1 MSGGAA
7 VVCWRDFARQ
17 TQSLQLSVQF
27 STREMGRNGG
37 GGVAGGDIFG
47 SGGSRPMST
56 RITDFMRQSYL
67 LRWSC

>member
-27 STREMGRNGG
+27 STREMGRKGVGG
-37 GGVAGGDIFG
+37 WRGVIY
-47 SGGSRPMST
+47 SGLVDLG
-56 RITDFMRQSYL
+56 Q
-67 LRWSC
+67 